1 MQSIL
6 DIMGSSFIGGLILLM
21 IIKLNLYSTS
31 VSYNSDNELKLQQ
44 NAKTIAEILNYD
56 LRKIGYNHTG
66 TAFIVADSNHIK
78 FYADINAPGTAGH
91 GTVDIVEYIVKDS
104 TSASGTSNPRDISF
118 VRVVNNSDSTAGP
131 SLGLVK
137 LLFSYYNGSG
147 VPTTNLDSIKYVKAE
162 FWVEPTEKIP
172 NLLTGTPDSTFTY
185 WEMTINPRNI

>member
-6 DIMGSSFIGGLILLM
+6 DIMGSSFIGGIILLM

-44 NAKTIAEILNYD
+44 NAKTIAEIINYD
-56 LRKIGYNHTG
+56 LRKIGYNHSG
-66 TAFIVADSNHIK
+66 NPFIIADSTHLK

-91 GTVDIVEYIVKDS
+91 GSVDIVEYIVTDS
-104 TSASGTSNPRDISF
+104 TSSLGTSNPRDICL
-118 VRVVNNSDSTAGP
+118 VRVVNNSDTIAGP

-137 LLFSYYNGSG
+137 LRFSYFNGNG
-147 VPTTNLDSIKYVKAE
+147 VTTTITDSIKYVKAE

-172 NLLTGTPDSTFTY
+172 NLVTGTPDSTFTY

>member
-1 MQSIL
+1 MSALL
-6 DIMGSSFIGGLILLM
+6 DILGSTFIGGMILLL

-66 TAFIVADSNHIK
+66 TAILVADSTRIK
-78 FYADINAPGTAGH
+78 FYADINAPGTSGH
-91 GTVDIVEYIVKDS
+91 GTVDVVEYFVLDS
-104 TSASGTSNPRDISF
+104 THATGTSNTRDI
-118 VRVVNNSDSTAGP
+118 VVTRVVNYTDSIAGP

-137 LLFSYYNGSG
+137 LRFSYFNGAG
-147 VPTTNLDSIKYVKAE
+147 VKTTVLDSIKYVKAE
-162 FWVEPTEKIP
+162 FWVEPTEKINNP
-172 NLLTGTPDSTFTY
+172 LTGSADSTFTY

>member
-1 MQSIL
+1 MNTIL
-6 DIMGSSFIGGLILLM
+6 DILGSTFIGGLVLLM

-56 LRKIGYNHTG
+56 LRKIGYNHSG
-66 TAFIVADSNHIK
+66 TAFLIADSNRVK
-78 FYADINAPGTAGH
+78 FYADLNAPGTAGH
-91 GTVDIVEYIVKDS
+91 GTVDLVEYIVTDS
-104 TSASGTSNPRDISF
+104 TFSSGTSNPRDISLI
-118 VRVVNNSDSTAGP
+118 RIVNNNDTIAGP

-147 VPTTNLDSIKYVKAE
+147 IATTSLDSIKYIKVE
-162 FWVEPTEKIP
+162 FWVEPSEKIP
-172 NLLTGTPDSTFTY
+172 NLVTGLSDSTFTY

>member
-6 DIMGSSFIGGLILLM
+6 DILGSTFIGGIVLLM
-21 IIKLNLYSTS
+21 ILKLNLYSTS

-56 LRKIGYNHTG
+56 LRKIGYNYPG
-66 TAFIVADSNHIK
+66 TAFLIADSNRVK
-78 FYADINAPGTAGH
+78 FYADLNAPGTAGH
-91 GTVDIVEYIVKDS
+91 GTVDLVEYIVTDS
-104 TSASGTSNPRDISF
+104 TFSSGTSNPKDISLI
-118 VRVVNNSDSTAGP
+118 RIVNNNDTIAGP

-147 VPTTNLDSIKYVKAE
+147 IVTTSLDSIKYIKVE

-172 NLLTGTPDSTFTY
+172 NLVTGLSDSTFTY

>member
-6 DIMGSSFIGGLILLM
+6 DIMGSTFIGGMILLM

-56 LRKIGYNHTG
+56 LRKIGYNHPG
-66 TAFIVADSNHIK
+66 TDFLVADSNRIK

-91 GTVDIVEYIVKDS
+91 GTVDIVEYFIKDS
-104 TSASGTSNPRDISF
+104 TSASGTSNPKDITL
-118 VRVVNNSDSTAGP
+118 VRVVNGNDSISGP

-147 VPTTNLDSIKYVKAE
+147 VKTTNLDSIKYVKVE

-172 NLLTGTPDSTFTY
+172 NLLTGTSDSTFTY

>member
-1 MQSIL
+1 MSVLLYIF
-6 DIMGSSFIGGLILLM
+6 GSTFIGGMILLL
-21 IIKLNLYSTS
+21 IIKLNLYSAS

-66 TAFIVADSNHIK
+66 TAILVADSTRIK

-91 GTVDIVEYIVKDS
+91 GVVDVVEYVVLDS
-104 TSASGTSNPRDISF
+104 THASGTSNSRD
-118 VRVVNNSDSTAGP
+118 VVVTRVVNNTDSIAGP

-137 LLFSYYNGSG
+137 LRFSYFNSAG
-147 VPTTNLDSIKYVKAE
+147 VKTTVLDSIKYVKAE

-172 NLLTGTPDSTFTY
+172 NILTGTPDSTFTY

>member
-1 MQSIL
+1 MSVLL
-6 DIMGSSFIGGLILLM
+6 DIFGSTFIGGMILLL
-21 IIKLNLYSTS
+21 IIKLNLYSAS

-66 TAFIVADSNHIK
+66 TAILVADSTRIK

-91 GTVDIVEYIVKDS
+91 GVVDVVEYVVLDS
-104 TSASGTSNPRDISF
+104 THASGTSNSRD
-118 VRVVNNSDSTAGP
+118 VVVTRVVNNTDSIAGP

-137 LLFSYYNGSG
+137 LRFSYFNSAG
-147 VPTTNLDSIKYVKAE
+147 VKTTVLDSIKYVKAE

-172 NLLTGTPDSTFTY
+172 NILTGTPDSTFTY

>member
-1 MQSIL
+1 MSALL
-6 DIMGSSFIGGLILLM
+6 DILGSTFIGGMILLL

-66 TAFIVADSNHIK
+66 TAILVADSTRIK
-78 FYADINAPGTAGH
+78 FYADINAPGTSGH
-91 GTVDIVEYIVKDS
+91 GTVDVVEYFVLDS
-104 TSASGTSNPRDISF
+104 THATGTSNTRDI
-118 VRVVNNSDSTAGP
+118 VVTRVVNYTDSIAGP

-137 LLFSYYNGSG
+137 LRFSYFNGAG
-147 VPTTNLDSIKYVKAE
+147 VKTTVLDSIKYVKAE
-162 FWVEPTEKIP
+162 FWVEPTEKIN
-172 NLLTGTPDSTFTY
+172 NLLTDTPDSTFTY

>member
-1 MQSIL
+1 MSVLL
-6 DIMGSSFIGGLILLM
+6 DIFGSTFIGGMILLL
-21 IIKLNLYSTS
+21 IIKLNLYSAS

-66 TAFIVADSNHIK
+66 TAILVADSTRIK

-91 GTVDIVEYIVKDS
+91 GVVDVVEYVVLDS
-104 TSASGTSNPRDISF
+104 THATGTSNSRDAVVTRI
-118 VRVVNNSDSTAGP
+118 VNNTDSIAGP

-137 LLFSYYNGSG
+137 LRFSYFNSAG
-147 VPTTNLDSIKYVKAE
+147 VKTTVLDSIKYVKAE

-172 NLLTGTPDSTFTY
+172 NILTGTPDSTFTY